1 MSILDQD
8 LQQTEE
14 EEGDEALGL
23 DHSARVAVV
32 DITQRD
38 HVRALDN
45 GHCEYILKAEC
56 ENYLHSSSC
65 PPSPAASG
73 RGKNPC

>member
-1 MSILDQD
+1 MSILEQD
-8 LQQTEE
+8 WQQTEE

-45 GHCEYILKAEC
+45 GHCE
-56 ENYLHSSSC
+56 
-65 PPSPAASG
+65 
-73 RGKNPC
+73 